1 MRRLEAKT
9 VKSEETGVE
18 LNYKDLCVACL
29 KAQTP
34 NGYTINEMRALLAAI
49 REFPKKDIKQ
59 IELSEE
65 AYAVLI
71 RQIKI
76 FRWQVMDQILVDF
89 ADYIYNLK
97 ELPEDMVEET
107 KE

>member
-1 MRRLEAKT
+1 MRKIECKT
-9 VKSEETGVE
+9 IKSKETGVE

-29 KAQTP
+29 KAQSP
-34 NGYTINEMRALLAAI
+34 NGYTINEMRALLEAI
-49 REFPKKDIKQ
+49 REFPKKDVKQ
-59 IELSEE
+59 IRLSEE
-65 AYAVLI
+65 AYAVLV

-97 ELPEDMVEET
+97 ELPEDTVEEA

>member
-1 MRRLEAKT
+1 MRKLECKT
-9 VKSEETGVE
+9 VKSKETGVE

-34 NGYTINEMRALLAAI
+34 NGYTIDEMRALLEAI
-49 REFPKKDIKQ
+49 REFPKENRKMIR
-59 IELSEE
+59 LSEE
-65 AYAVLI
+65 AYAILV

-89 ADYIYNLK
+89 ADYVYNLK
-97 ELPEDMVEET
+97 ELSEDAIEEI